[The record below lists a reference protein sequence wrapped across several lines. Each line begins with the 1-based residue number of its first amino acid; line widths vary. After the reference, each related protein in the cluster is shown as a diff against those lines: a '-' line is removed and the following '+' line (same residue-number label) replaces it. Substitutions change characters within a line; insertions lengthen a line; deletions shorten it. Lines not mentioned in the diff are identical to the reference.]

1 MANEPELHPQ
11 TSDEW
16 VSYLKQL
23 LAHWGYWH
31 GDTDENFT
39 DELADAV
46 RSLQQACGVA
56 ADGVVR
62 ADTWA
67 VLTGETAVSQEHAQQ
82 QQEHRSGG
90 GAQPGHESGSRVHAS
105 QVPASFEHD
114 GAPAFEYSIEPVPIA
129 EADLSTPEFDA
140 HIELE
145 VTGTLNVSFPHKL
158 EGVTLSNEG
167 MQLEAS
173 RTVQGLAH
181 GIQLT
186 GIGSENPAIVD
197 TWGSEYAQFGCS
209 LAADGEMV
217 FHGQVQVAHTE
228 PSGSGEAVV
237 QGTLGYNLKV
247 RIVAHPTA
255 EQPETE
261 PVRDEQ
267 SWFER
272 HRTLTLV
279 GVAVALVAVGVVV
292 TLATAGT
299 ATAPVE
305 AAAVGELGALGVA
318 GAL

>member
-56 ADGVVR
+56 TDGVVR

-67 VLTGETAVSQEHAQQ
+67 VLTGETAASQEHAQQ
-82 QQEHRSGG
+82 QGTTAADRGQDGNS
-90 GAQPGHESGSRVHAS
+90 AVHAS

-129 EADLSTPEFDA
+129 EADVSTPEFDA
-140 HIELE
+140 HVELE

-158 EGVTLSNEG
+158 EGFTLSNEG

-173 RTVQGLAH
+173 QTVQGLAH
-181 GIQLT
+181 GIQIS

-197 TWGSEYAQFGCS
+197 TWGSEYAQFGFS

-217 FHGQVQVAHTE
+217 FRGEVHVAHTE

-255 EQPETE
+255 EQSETE
-261 PVRDEQ
+261 PVHDEQ
-267 SWFER
+267 SWFEQ

-279 GVAVALVAVGVVV
+279 GVAVALVAIGVVV

-305 AAAVGELGALGVA
+305 AAAIGELGALGVA